1 MRVTEHIDSRPGEA
15 ALAATSRGRV
25 LLLGALMGLT
35 AFTIDVSLPAMPI
48 MASQFGASA
57 ADAQGTLSGFLIGYA
72 VGQLAV
78 GVLSDRFGR
87 RPVLILGT
95 ALFAL
100 SGLLCAASASLG
112 MLIAMRAVEGAVAS
126 TGPVLARAVARD
138 LFEGAAVRIVLARMT
153 MVMTLAPVV
162 APVVGGALI
171 RVMPWR
177 VIFVLLGLAGLLL
190 LAWIVVALPETS
202 ARLRAG
208 AARRPLGA
216 DLARL
221 FANPFF
227 LSMLAVGA
235 VLYSGLF
242 AYLSG
247 SSFVFI
253 RGFGLDEIH
262 YGALFA
268 LCAFSMCVGAALN
281 SRWLARGEPWR
292 RLDLCFGLY
301 AALAGAIGIALAFGP
316 TGLVATAA
324 AVAGMLFLNGISI
337 PTLVAVTL
345 EPVARVAGS
354 ASAAVGLVQFA
365 AGAASGLL
373 VNALFDQTA
382 VPMLAVIAGSLG
394 LSAALYAAA
403 RLTVAGAAAA
413 D

>member
-1 MRVTEHIDSRPGEA
+1 MTVRCRRSSVTTRSGRGPERRRRSPVRGRAEEKRVAEHSESRPGEA
-15 ALAATSRGRV
+15 ASATWRGRV

-35 AFTIDVSLPAMPI
+35 AFTIDVSLPALPI
-48 MASQFGASA
+48 MASEFGASA
-57 ADAQGTLSGFLIGYA
+57 ADVQGTLSGFLIGYA

-100 SGLLCAASASLG
+100 SSLLCAVSTSLG
-112 MLIAMRAVEGAVAS
+112 MLVAMRAVEGAVAS
-126 TGPVLARAVARD
+126 TGPVLARAVTRD
-138 LFEGAAVRIVLARMT
+138 LFEGAMVRIVLARMT

-162 APVVGGALI
+162 APVVGGVLI
-171 RVMPWR
+171 RIISWR
-177 VIFVLLGLAGLLL
+177 VIFVLLGLAGLSL

-242 AYLSG
+242 AYLGG

-253 RGFGLDEIH
+253 
-262 YGALFA
+262 
-268 LCAFSMCVGAALN
+268 
-281 SRWLARGEPWR
+281 
-292 RLDLCFGLY
+292 
-301 AALAGAIGIALAFGP
+301 
-316 TGLVATAA
+316 
-324 AVAGMLFLNGISI
+324 
-337 PTLVAVTL
+337 
-345 EPVARVAGS
+345 
-354 ASAAVGLVQFA
+354 
-365 AGAASGLL
+365 
-373 VNALFDQTA
+373 
-382 VPMLAVIAGSLG
+382 
-394 LSAALYAAA
+394 
-403 RLTVAGAAAA
+403 
-413 D
+413 